1 MSARELPHVDLV
13 AYLLGSLE
21 DDERTGVERHID
33 GCALC
38 SAEAVQLGPAAS
50 LLGRAAPPVALP
62 ADLERRTL
70 AAVAR
75 AAGAENAVAN
85 GKVHEAG
92 ARFERPPASAPE
104 PAPRSRRRLAWRR
117 PALAAGMAVAL
128 AAAVL
133 AGTQLGGDDLPGS
146 PELDATLTGAGGQTA
161 SAVVQ
166 KTGIGRV
173 IEFRTDELPILPKGE
188 YYELWFVGPRDR
200 PGNPERISAGTF
212 HPDEDGRSNVRFAA
226 AVDPAKYPRLAV
238 TAEPGDGDP
247 APSAPDILRS
257 TAKP

>member
-33 GCALC
+33 GCAVC

-50 LLGRAAPPVALP
+50 LLGRAAPQVAPP

-92 ARFERPPASAPE
+92 TRFERPPASAPE
-104 PAPRSRRRLAWRR
+104 PAPARAGAWPGGAPPWPRAWPWLWPPRCSPARS
-117 PALAAGMAVAL
+117 
-128 AAAVL
+128 
-133 AGTQLGGDDLPGS
+133 
-146 PELDATLTGAGGQTA
+146 
-161 SAVVQ
+161 
-166 KTGIGRV
+166 
-173 IEFRTDELPILPKGE
+173 
-188 YYELWFVGPRDR
+188 
-200 PGNPERISAGTF
+200 
-212 HPDEDGRSNVRFAA
+212 
-226 AVDPAKYPRLAV
+226 
-238 TAEPGDGDP
+238 
-247 APSAPDILRS
+247 
-257 TAKP
+257 